1 MDYTNII
8 NLLTNKIP
16 FINISIADIIL
27 AIIVIIVGYFVS
39 IIVSKYISKAMKR
52 ANLSKILIEF
62 TSRVVKILLIIFAI
76 SISVGF
82 LGVDVGAAVISI
94 SVVAGF
100 IFGFAFQ
107 ETLGNLAAGFMIAIT
122 KPFKKNDFV
131 EVSGH
136 SGLINNVGASITS
149 IITLD
154 NKRIIIPNSKV
165 WGEPIINY
173 TALNTR
179 RIDMKIGISY
189 GDDIGKAMKEAMNV
203 ITKHKNVL
211 KDPAPYVGVSDLGD
225 SSVDLIIRPWVK
237 TEDYW
242 NTKWDLTKSLK
253 EAYDKA
259 GINIPF
265 PQRDL
270 WIKNPNELL
279 KKRLINL

>member
-1 MDYTNII
+1 MDYENII
-8 NLLTNKIP
+8 NFLTNKIP

-27 AIIVIIVGYFVS
+27 AIIVIIIGYFVS
-39 IIVSKYISKAMKR
+39 IIVSKYISKAMKK

-62 TSRVVKILLIIFAI
+62 TRRVVKILLIIFTLSI
-76 SISVGF
+76 SIGF

-100 IFGFAFQ
+100 VFGFAFQ

-131 EVSGH
+131 EVSGL
-136 SGLINNVGASITS
+136 SGIITNVGASITT

-154 NKRIIIPNSKV
+154 NKKIIIPNSKV
-165 WGEPIINY
+165 WGEPIVNY
-173 TALNTR
+173 TALSTR
-179 RIDMKIGISY
+179 RIDMEIGIGY
-189 GDDIGKAMKEAMNV
+189 NDDIGKAMKVAMNI
-203 ITKHKNVL
+203 ITKHEKVL
-211 KDPAPYVGVSDLGD
+211 KDPAPYVGVSNLGD

-242 NTKWDLTKSLK
+242 NTKWDLTKNLK
-253 EAYDKA
+253 EAYDKE

-270 WIKNPNELL
+270 WIKNPIDLM
-279 KKRLINL
+279 KK